1 MANVFDRLLST
12 NFWLDESEF
21 ELKYSLPENHKP
33 STKNSLHAKYEDA
46 SGELYS
52 PEGRMSTFKVRTAKR
67 FMAWI
72 KTFANRYH
80 NQLGELHVHDY
91 TSKWLDKV
99 KHDKGPIV
107 EIFIQLYKGGSDDD
121 TITKKESN
129 TILTFH
135 LYPKTFV
142 ITVQISYH
150 QFWADNEFSYLKS
163 IVYSACDE
171 NNLDVGELDT
181 IIDLENSQTDVK
193 VISIPN
199 KKMSVKQ

>member
-1 MANVFDRLLST
+1 MANVFDRILST

-33 STKNSLHAKYEDA
+33 STKNPLHAKYEDA

-52 PEGRMSTFKVRTAKR
+52 PEGRMLTFKVRTAKR

-135 LYPKTFV
+135 LYPTTFV
-142 ITVQISYH
+142 ITAQSSYH
-150 QFWADNEFSYLKS
+150 QFWSDNEFS
-163 IVYSACDE
+163 
-171 NNLDVGELDT
+171 
-181 IIDLENSQTDVK
+181 
-193 VISIPN
+193 
-199 KKMSVKQ
+199 